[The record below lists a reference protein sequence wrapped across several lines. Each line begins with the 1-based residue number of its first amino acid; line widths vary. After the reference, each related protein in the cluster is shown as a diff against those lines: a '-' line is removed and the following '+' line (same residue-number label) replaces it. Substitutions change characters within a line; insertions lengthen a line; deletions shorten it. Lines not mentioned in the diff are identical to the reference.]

1 MSCDTPAE
9 PLIRAL
15 QDAAAWPH
23 PVGDVAVIETHI
35 SWVLLTG
42 TFAYKIK
49 KPVDFG
55 FVDFT
60 TLERRRFFCEEELR
74 LNRRLAPDLYLASVP
89 ITGTFERA
97 VVEGIG
103 TPIEFA
109 VKMRQFSQEMLLSR
123 LIACDKLVAEHID
136 CLAEEVADFH
146 TRIEVANPDTS
157 EFGTPAAILE
167 PVEENFR
174 HLTIADDDVELRS
187 TIGTLHEWS
196 RREFGAQQSEFH
208 RRRQLGFVRE
218 CHGDMHLGNMILHR
232 KEMADGGNSTDSVLI
247 FDGIEFNESF
257 RWIDVL
263 SEVAFVV
270 MDLQDRGRLD
280 FGWQFLNGYLEQTG
294 DYAGL
299 SVLRFYLVYRA
310 LVRAKVSLLRGAQN
324 DVGEAE
330 RLTLDREFRQ
340 YIDLAKEYTEPR
352 PTPLIIT
359 HGFSGSG
366 KTTGTQPV
374 VEQFGAVRIR
384 SDVERQR
391 LFDGDA
397 ATKVD
402 GELTSGIYTSD
413 RTDRTYDKLA
423 ELAAAAVSAGF
434 PAIVDATFLRRS
446 HRDQF
451 RRLADRLGVECIIAD
466 FQAPET
472 VLRERIVRRLQA
484 GIDASEADLS
494 VLDHQIQTH
503 DPIGDDELPFVVAV
517 ECGDSTAAELLHAV
531 GRCSPH

>member
-1 MSCDTPAE
+1 MSCDAPTE

-15 QDAAAWPH
+15 QDANAWPH

-60 TLERRRFFCEEELR
+60 TLERRQFFCEEELR
-74 LNRRLAPDLYLASVP
+74 LNRRLAPNLYLAVVP
-89 ITGTFERA
+89 ITGTVDCA
-97 VVEGIG
+97 VVEGSG
-103 TPIEFA
+103 TLIEFA

-123 LIACDKLVAEHID
+123 LIACDNLAAEHID
-136 CLAEEVADFH
+136 SLAEEVADFH
-146 TRIEVANPDTS
+146 SCIEVVNPDTS
-157 EFGTPAAILE
+157 NLGTPAAILE

-174 HLTIADDDVELRS
+174 HLTRADDDLELRS
-187 TIGTLHEWS
+187 MIDTLHEWS
-196 RREFGAQQSEFH
+196 RHEFGARQSNFH
-208 RRRQLGFVRE
+208 RRRHLGFVRE
-218 CHGDMHLGNMILHR
+218 CHGDMHLGNMILQR
-232 KEMADGGNSTDSVLI
+232 REETDCANSTDSVLI

-270 MDLQDRGRLD
+270 MDLQDRGRPD
-280 FGWQFLNGYLEQTG
+280 FGWRFLNGYLEQTG

-310 LVRAKVSLLRGAQN
+310 LVRAKVSMLRCAQN
-324 DVGEAE
+324 DVDEEE

-340 YIDLAKEYTEPR
+340 YIDLAKQYTESH

-366 KTTGTQPV
+366 KSTGTQPV
-374 VEQFGAVRIR
+374 VEQSGAVRIR

-391 LFDGDA
+391 LFGGDVA
-397 ATKVD
+397 AKTATD
-402 GELTSGIYTSD
+402 IESGIYTSD
-413 RTDRTYDKLA
+413 RTGRTYDKLA
-423 ELAAAAVSAGF
+423 ELATAAVSAGF
-434 PAIVDATFLRRS
+434 PAIVDATFLQRS

-466 FQAPET
+466 FQVTES

-484 GIDASEADLS
+484 GVDASEADLS
-494 VLDHQIQTH
+494 VLEHQLQTH
-503 DPIGDDELPFVVAV
+503 DPIGDDELPFVVTV
-517 ECGDSTAAELLHAV
+517 ECGDSTAAELLNAV
-531 GRCSPH
+531 GRCSTR